1 MLFEMISGRPPFHG
15 ENHIDLL
22 RNIQRKAVRLPA
34 DVRVSK
40 ECVNLLRLLLNR
52 NPLTRAG
59 FKEFFDACDAFVGL
73 GCEGEALQP
82 TEDSGSIL
90 HKPSGL
96 LPLGPISEGDES
108 QMHGA
113 GSMATI
119 ATAASPTMNTYQRQ
133 LSGRDSERNTPNPS
147 PPTSQY
153 EEMPTTTVPATT
165 TTVAA
170 PSTPM
175 NIVSPPL
182 APTAAPP
189 IAPQPALM
197 PSNTPYAQRRGSHFA
212 PLQPSPPGPSAYY
225 ATAMPP
231 PMSLDG
237 GLPHHLPAHGHN
249 AMVSTSHDQG

>member
-59 FKEFFDACDAFVGL
+59 FEEFFDASDAFVGL

-82 TEDSGSIL
+82 TEDAGSIL
-90 HKPSGL
+90 QKPSGL

-119 ATAASPTMNTYQRQ
+119 AT
-133 LSGRDSERNTPNPS
+133 
-147 PPTSQY
+147 
-153 EEMPTTTVPATT
+153 
-165 TTVAA
+165 
-170 PSTPM
+170 
-175 NIVSPPL
+175 
-182 APTAAPP
+182 TAAPP
-189 IAPQPALM
+189 RVNISVSSVVGTANGTLPTRPHQLL
-197 PSNTPYAQRRGSHFA
+197 SIRSRG
-212 PLQPSPPGPSAYY
+212 LSPRP
-225 ATAMPP
+225 
-231 PMSLDG
+231 
-237 GLPHHLPAHGHN
+237 
-249 AMVSTSHDQG
+249 